1 MTLLKHNLHY
11 PHTTRPN
18 QSKTLAL
25 EQGDSRGVPRTAG
38 GRSAA
43 RWDAAE
49 SRTRLAVRRRCS
61 RTRRSRSA
69 SSLSSSSMSAS
80 SSVSPSSST
89 AAVEEGG
96 LILRFRLLEEDPA
109 WPVASDTPAMD
120 GELPSAR
127 DAEASGEERTGDG
140 SGFNFG
146 VASGKGRDE
155 QVGPTQSG
163 GLGDAVGPAN
173 QANVGSEN
181 SQRWP
186 TACRPTE
193 PKRDVL
199 CLRSAAAC

>member
-1 MTLLKHNLHY
+1 LKHNLHY
-11 PHTTRPN
+11 PHTTGPN

-25 EQGDSRGVPRTAG
+25 EQGGIRGGVPRTAG

-43 RWDAAE
+43 MWDAAE
-49 SRTRLAVRRRCS
+49 SRSRLAVRRRCS

-96 LILRFRLLEEDPA
+96 LILRLRLLEEDPA
-109 WPVASDTPAMD
+109 WPVAAMD

-146 VASGKGRDE
+146 VASGKREGRPGRPDSIW
-155 QVGPTQSG
+155 GPRRRSG
-163 GLGDAVGPAN
+163 ARKSG
-173 QANVGSEN
+173 E
-181 SQRWP
+181 R
-186 TACRPTE
+186 TE
-193 PKRDVL
+193 REWSTVA
-199 CLRSAAAC
+199 RG